1 MGTWKVLL
9 LTLGIMLAVC
19 CGGSAIVAAVNSGKT
34 TNTSSRNGGDT
45 PAAGGSAAAAPT
57 GAAKTT
63 GGGGGGKANPKL
75 NQPVRDGKFEFTVT
89 KVQCGVTKVGDEYLN
104 KAAQGQY
111 CLITVNV
118 KNIGNEARTFTGA
131 NQHAFG
137 AGGVKYDNDG
147 AAEIYANSQTQTFL
161 EQINP
166 GNGVTGV
173 LVFDIPKDA
182 TITRFELHDSAF
194 SGGVSVD
201 NA

>member
-1 MGTWKVLL
+1 MSTWKVLL

-45 PAAGGSAAAAPT
+45 PAAG
-57 GAAKTT
+57 
-63 GGGGGGKANPKL
+63 
-75 NQPVRDGKFEFTVT
+75 
-89 KVQCGVTKVGDEYLN
+89 
-104 KAAQGQY
+104 
-111 CLITVNV
+111 
-118 KNIGNEARTFTGA
+118 
-131 NQHAFG
+131 
-137 AGGVKYDNDG
+137 VKYDNDG

-182 TITRFELHDSAF
+182 TIARFELHDSAF

-201 NA
+201 NG